1 MHNSQDSSTSNYAW
15 TARQMAKERE
25 YIAKN
30 RKALHDYFVEERL
43 EAGIELTGTEVKS
56 LRCNS
61 AQLRDCFIVI
71 RRGEAWLNGVHIS
84 PYSHGSIFNVDP
96 ERRRRLLLHKKE
108 ILKLAQQADRQ
119 GYSLIPL
126 SMYFNDAGRVKVEV
140 GVCKGK
146 KNYDKRASIKERD
159 AKREISRALKERNR

>member
-1 MHNSQDSSTSNYAW
+1 MKTEK
-15 TARQMAKERE
+15 T

-30 RKALHDYFVEERL
+30 RKAFHDYFVEDRI
-43 EAGIELTGTEVKS
+43 EAGIELTGTEVCS
-56 LRCNS
+56 LRENS

-108 ILKLAQQADRQ
+108 ILKLQQQADRK

-126 SMYFNDAGRVKVEV
+126 SMYFSPKGKVKVEV
-140 GVCKGK
+140 GVCRGK
-146 KNYDKRASIKERD
+146 KAYDKRASIKERD
-159 AKREISRALKERNR
+159 TKREIDRALKSRNR

>member
-1 MHNSQDSSTSNYAW
+1 MKTEK
-15 TARQMAKERE
+15 T

-30 RKALHDYFVEERL
+30 RKALHDYFVEDRI
-43 EAGIELTGTEVKS
+43 EAGIELTGTEVCS
-56 LRCNS
+56 LRENS

-108 ILKLAQQADRQ
+108 IFKLQQQADRK

-126 SMYFNDAGRVKVEV
+126 SMYFNPKGRVKVEV
-140 GVCKGK
+140 GVCRGK
-146 KNYDKRASIKERD
+146 KAYDKRASIKERD
-159 AKREISRALKERNR
+159 TKREIDRALKSRNR

>member
-1 MHNSQDSSTSNYAW
+1 MKTEK
-15 TARQMAKERE
+15 T

-30 RKALHDYFVEERL
+30 RKAFHDYFVEDRI
-43 EAGIELTGTEVKS
+43 EAGIELTGTEVCS
-56 LRCNS
+56 LRENS

-84 PYSHGSIFNVDP
+84 PYSLGSIFNVDP

-108 ILKLAQQADRQ
+108 ILKLQQQADRK

-126 SMYFNDAGRVKVEV
+126 SMYFNPKGRVKVEV
-140 GVCKGK
+140 GVCRGK
-146 KNYDKRASIKERD
+146 KAYDKRASIKERD
-159 AKREISRALKERNR
+159 TKREIDRALKSRNR

>member
-1 MHNSQDSSTSNYAW
+1 MKTEK
-15 TARQMAKERE
+15 T

-30 RKALHDYFVEERL
+30 RKAFHDYFVEDRI
-43 EAGIELTGTEVKS
+43 EAGIELTGTEVCS
-56 LRCNS
+56 LRENS

-71 RRGEAWLNGVHIS
+71 RGGEAWLNGVHIS

-108 ILKLAQQADRQ
+108 ILKLQQQTDRK

-126 SMYFNDAGRVKVEV
+126 SMYFNPKGRVKVEV
-140 GVCKGK
+140 GVCRGK
-146 KNYDKRASIKERD
+146 KAYDKRASIKERD
-159 AKREISRALKERNR
+159 TKREIDRALKSRNR

>member
-1 MHNSQDSSTSNYAW
+1 MKTEK
-15 TARQMAKERE
+15 T

-30 RKALHDYFVEERL
+30 RKAFHDYFVEDRI
-43 EAGIELTGTEVKS
+43 EAGIELTGTEVCS
-56 LRCNS
+56 LRENS

-71 RRGEAWLNGVHIS
+71 RKGEAWLNGVHIS

-108 ILKLAQQADRQ
+108 ILKLQQQADRK

-126 SMYFNDAGRVKVEV
+126 SMYFNPKGRVKVEV
-140 GVCKGK
+140 GVCRGK
-146 KNYDKRASIKERD
+146 KEYDKRASIKERD
-159 AKREISRALKERNR
+159 TKREIDRALKTRNR

>member
-1 MHNSQDSSTSNYAW
+1 MCLCTSRTQGEQAVE
-15 TARQMAKERE
+15 MAAGKD

-56 LRCNS
+56 LRQNS
-61 AQLRDCFIVI
+61 ASLRDCFVVI
-71 RRGEAWLNGVHIS
+71 RDGQAWLNGVHIS

-108 ILKLAQQADRQ
+108 ILKLQQQADRA
-119 GYSLIPL
+119 GYALIPL
-126 SMYFNDAGRVKVEV
+126 SLYFNERNRVKVEL

>member
-1 MHNSQDSSTSNYAW
+1 MKTEK
-15 TARQMAKERE
+15 T

-30 RKALHDYFVEERL
+30 RKAFHDYFVEDRI
-43 EAGIELTGTEVKS
+43 EAGIELTGTEVCS
-56 LRCNS
+56 LRENS

-71 RRGEAWLNGVHIS
+71 RRGEAWLYGVHIS

-108 ILKLAQQADRQ
+108 ILKLQQQADRK

-126 SMYFNDAGRVKVEV
+126 SMYFNPKGRVKVEV
-140 GVCKGK
+140 GVCRGK
-146 KNYDKRASIKERD
+146 KEYDKRASIKERD
-159 AKREISRALKERNR
+159 TKREIDRALKSRNR

>member
-1 MHNSQDSSTSNYAW
+1 MKTEK
-15 TARQMAKERE
+15 T

-30 RKALHDYFVEERL
+30 RKAFHDYFVEDRI
-43 EAGIELTGTEVKS
+43 EAGIELTGTEVCS
-56 LRCNS
+56 LRESS

-108 ILKLAQQADRQ
+108 ILKLQQQADRK

-126 SMYFNDAGRVKVEV
+126 SMYFNPRGRVKVEV
-140 GVCKGK
+140 GVCRGK
-146 KNYDKRASIKERD
+146 KEYDKRASIKERD
-159 AKREISRALKERNR
+159 TKREIDRALKTRNR

>member
-1 MHNSQDSSTSNYAW
+1 MKTEK
-15 TARQMAKERE
+15 T

-30 RKALHDYFVEERL
+30 RKAFHDYFVEDRI
-43 EAGIELTGTEVKS
+43 EAGIELTGTEVCS
-56 LRCNS
+56 LRENS
-61 AQLRDCFIVI
+61 AQLCDCFIVI

-108 ILKLAQQADRQ
+108 ILKLQQQADRK

-126 SMYFNDAGRVKVEV
+126 SMYFNPKGRVKVEV
-140 GVCKGK
+140 GVCRGK
-146 KNYDKRASIKERD
+146 KEYDKRASIKERD
-159 AKREISRALKERNR
+159 TKREIDRALKSRNR

>member
-1 MHNSQDSSTSNYAW
+1 MKTEK
-15 TARQMAKERE
+15 T

-30 RKALHDYFVEERL
+30 RKAFHDYFVEDRI
-43 EAGIELTGTEVKS
+43 EAGIELTGTEVCS
-56 LRCNS
+56 LRENS

-108 ILKLAQQADRQ
+108 ILKLQQQADRK
-119 GYSLIPL
+119 GYTLIPL
-126 SMYFNDAGRVKVEV
+126 SMYFNPKGRVKIEV
-140 GVCKGK
+140 GVCRGK
-146 KNYDKRASIKERD
+146 KAYDKRASIKERD
-159 AKREISRALKERNR
+159 TKREIDRALKSRNR

>member
-1 MHNSQDSSTSNYAW
+1 MKTEKTYL
-15 TARQMAKERE
+15 
-25 YIAKN
+25 AKN
-30 RKALHDYFVEERL
+30 RKAFHDYFVEDRI
-43 EAGIELTGTEVKS
+43 EAGIELTGTEVCS
-56 LRCNS
+56 LRENS

-108 ILKLAQQADRQ
+108 ILKLQQQADRK

-126 SMYFNDAGRVKVEV
+126 SMYFNPKGRVKVEV
-140 GVCKGK
+140 GVCRGK
-146 KNYDKRASIKERD
+146 KEYDKRASIKERD
-159 AKREISRALKERNR
+159 TKREIDRALKSRNR

>member
-1 MHNSQDSSTSNYAW
+1 MKTEK
-15 TARQMAKERE
+15 T

-30 RKALHDYFVEERL
+30 RKAFHDYFVEDRI
-43 EAGIELTGTEVKS
+43 EAGIELTGTEVCS
-56 LRCNS
+56 LRENS

-108 ILKLAQQADRQ
+108 ILKLQQQADRK

-126 SMYFNDAGRVKVEV
+126 SMYFNPKGRVKVEV
-140 GVCKGK
+140 GVCRGK
-146 KNYDKRASIKERD
+146 KEYDKRASIKERD
-159 AKREISRALKERNR
+159 TKREIDRALKTRNR

>member
-1 MHNSQDSSTSNYAW
+1 MKTEK
-15 TARQMAKERE
+15 T

-30 RKALHDYFVEERL
+30 RKAFHDYFVEDRI
-43 EAGIELTGTEVKS
+43 EAGIELTGTEVCS
-56 LRCNS
+56 LRENS

-108 ILKLAQQADRQ
+108 ILKLQQQADRK

-126 SMYFNDAGRVKVEV
+126 SMYFSPKGKVKVEV
-140 GVCKGK
+140 GVCRGK
-146 KNYDKRASIKERD
+146 KEYDKRASIKERD
-159 AKREISRALKERNR
+159 TKREIDRALKTRNR

>member
-1 MHNSQDSSTSNYAW
+1 MKTEK
-15 TARQMAKERE
+15 T

-30 RKALHDYFVEERL
+30 RKAFHDYFVEDRI
-43 EAGIELTGTEVKS
+43 EAGIELTGTEVCS
-56 LRCNS
+56 LRENS

-108 ILKLAQQADRQ
+108 ILKLQQQADRK

-126 SMYFNDAGRVKVEV
+126 SMYFNPKGRVKVEV
-140 GVCKGK
+140 GVCRGK
-146 KNYDKRASIKERD
+146 KTYDKRASIKERD
-159 AKREISRALKERNR
+159 TKREIDRALKTRNR

>member
-1 MHNSQDSSTSNYAW
+1 MKTEK
-15 TARQMAKERE
+15 T

-30 RKALHDYFVEERL
+30 RKAFHDYFVEDRI
-43 EAGIELTGTEVKS
+43 EAGIELTGTEVCS
-56 LRCNS
+56 LRENS

-108 ILKLAQQADRQ
+108 ILKLQQQADRK

-126 SMYFNDAGRVKVEV
+126 SMYFNPKGRVKVEV
-140 GVCKGK
+140 GVCRGK
-146 KNYDKRASIKERD
+146 KTYDKRASIKERD
-159 AKREISRALKERNR
+159 TKREIDRALKARNR

>member
-1 MHNSQDSSTSNYAW
+1 MKTEK
-15 TARQMAKERE
+15 T

-30 RKALHDYFVEERL
+30 RKAFHDYFVEDRI
-43 EAGIELTGTEVKS
+43 EAGIELTGTEVCS
-56 LRCNS
+56 LRENS

-108 ILKLAQQADRQ
+108 ILKLQQQADRK

-126 SMYFNDAGRVKVEV
+126 SMYFNLKGRVKVEV
-140 GVCKGK
+140 GVCRGK
-146 KNYDKRASIKERD
+146 KAYDKRASIKERD
-159 AKREISRALKERNR
+159 TKREIDRALKSRNR

>member
-1 MHNSQDSSTSNYAW
+1 MKTEK
-15 TARQMAKERE
+15 T

-30 RKALHDYFVEERL
+30 RKAFHDYFVEDRI
-43 EAGIELTGTEVKS
+43 EAGIELTGTEVCS
-56 LRCNS
+56 LRENS

-108 ILKLAQQADRQ
+108 ILKLQQQADRK

-126 SMYFNDAGRVKVEV
+126 SMYFSPKGKVKVEV
-140 GVCKGK
+140 GVCRGK
-146 KNYDKRASIKERD
+146 KAYDKRASIKERD
-159 AKREISRALKERNR
+159 TKREIDRALKARNR

>member
-1 MHNSQDSSTSNYAW
+1 MKTEK
-15 TARQMAKERE
+15 T

-30 RKALHDYFVEERL
+30 RKAFHDYFVEDRI
-43 EAGIELTGTEVKS
+43 EAGIELTGTEVCS
-56 LRCNS
+56 LRENS

-71 RRGEAWLNGVHIS
+71 RGGEAWLNGVHIS

-108 ILKLAQQADRQ
+108 ILKLQQQADRK

-126 SMYFNDAGRVKVEV
+126 SMYFNPKGRVKVEV
-140 GVCKGK
+140 GVCRGK
-146 KNYDKRASIKERD
+146 KEYDKRASIKERD
-159 AKREISRALKERNR
+159 TKREIDRALKARNR

>member
-1 MHNSQDSSTSNYAW
+1 MKTEK
-15 TARQMAKERE
+15 T

-30 RKALHDYFVEERL
+30 RKAFHDYFVEDRI
-43 EAGIELTGTEVKS
+43 EAGIELTGTEVCS
-56 LRCNS
+56 LRENS

-108 ILKLAQQADRQ
+108 ILKLQQQADHK

-126 SMYFNDAGRVKVEV
+126 SMYFNPKGRVKVEV
-140 GVCKGK
+140 GVCRGK
-146 KNYDKRASIKERD
+146 KAYDKRASIKERD
-159 AKREISRALKERNR
+159 TKREIDRALKSRNR

>member
-1 MHNSQDSSTSNYAW
+1 MKTEK
-15 TARQMAKERE
+15 T

-30 RKALHDYFVEERL
+30 RKAFHDYFVEDRI
-43 EAGIELTGTEVKS
+43 EAGIELTGTEVCS
-56 LRCNS
+56 LRENS

-108 ILKLAQQADRQ
+108 ILKLQQQADRK

-126 SMYFNDAGRVKVEV
+126 SMYFNPKGRVKVEV
-140 GVCKGK
+140 GVCRGK
-146 KNYDKRASIKERD
+146 KAYDKRASIKERD
-159 AKREISRALKERNR
+159 TKREIDRVLKSRNR

>member
-1 MHNSQDSSTSNYAW
+1 MKTEK
-15 TARQMAKERE
+15 T

-30 RKALHDYFVEERL
+30 RKAFHDYFVEDRI
-43 EAGIELTGTEVKS
+43 EAGIELTGAEVCS
-56 LRCNS
+56 LRENS

-108 ILKLAQQADRQ
+108 ILKLQQQADRK

-126 SMYFNDAGRVKVEV
+126 SMYFNPKGRVKVEV
-140 GVCKGK
+140 GVCRGK
-146 KNYDKRASIKERD
+146 KEYDKRASIKERD
-159 AKREISRALKERNR
+159 TKREIDRALKSRNR

>member
-1 MHNSQDSSTSNYAW
+1 MKTEK
-15 TARQMAKERE
+15 T

-30 RKALHDYFVEERL
+30 RKAFHDYFVEDRI
-43 EAGIELTGTEVKS
+43 EAGIELTGTEVCS
-56 LRCNS
+56 LRENS

-108 ILKLAQQADRQ
+108 ILKLQQQADRN

-126 SMYFNDAGRVKVEV
+126 SMYFNPKGRVKVEV
-140 GVCKGK
+140 GVCRGK
-146 KNYDKRASIKERD
+146 KAYDKRASIKERD
-159 AKREISRALKERNR
+159 TKREIDRALKSRNR

>member
-1 MHNSQDSSTSNYAW
+1 MKTEK
-15 TARQMAKERE
+15 T

-30 RKALHDYFVEERL
+30 RKAFHDYFVEDRI
-43 EAGIELTGTEVKS
+43 EAGIELTGTEVCS
-56 LRCNS
+56 LRENS

-71 RRGEAWLNGVHIS
+71 RKGEAWLNGVHIS

-108 ILKLAQQADRQ
+108 ILKLQQQADRK

-126 SMYFNDAGRVKVEV
+126 SMYFNPKGRVKVEV
-140 GVCKGK
+140 GVCRGK
-146 KNYDKRASIKERD
+146 KEYDKRASIKERD
-159 AKREISRALKERNR
+159 TKREIDRALKARNR

>member
-1 MHNSQDSSTSNYAW
+1 MKTEK
-15 TARQMAKERE
+15 T

-30 RKALHDYFVEERL
+30 RKAFHDYFVEDRI
-43 EAGIELTGTEVKS
+43 EAGIELTGTEVCS
-56 LRCNS
+56 LRENS

-108 ILKLAQQADRQ
+108 ILKLQQQADRK

-126 SMYFNDAGRVKVEV
+126 SMYFNPKGRVKVEV
-140 GVCKGK
+140 GVCCGK
-146 KNYDKRASIKERD
+146 KTYDKRAYIKERD
-159 AKREISRALKERNR
+159 TKREIDRALKSRNR

>member
-1 MHNSQDSSTSNYAW
+1 MKTEK
-15 TARQMAKERE
+15 T

-30 RKALHDYFVEERL
+30 RKAFHDYFVEDRI
-43 EAGIELTGTEVKS
+43 EAGIELAGTEVCS
-56 LRCNS
+56 LRENS

-108 ILKLAQQADRQ
+108 ILKLQQQADRK

-126 SMYFNDAGRVKVEV
+126 SMYFNPKGRVKVEV
-140 GVCKGK
+140 GVCRGK
-146 KNYDKRASIKERD
+146 KAYDKRASIKERD
-159 AKREISRALKERNR
+159 TKREIDRALKSRNR